1 MDQSSEIS
9 MMDGEGGSEEEREK
23 FLVVPQNGMERGRDE
38 NVPLRGR
45 KQIGIVAMVLVI
57 SLSGTSIKCSRF

>member
-9 MMDGEGGSEEEREK
+9 MMDREGGSEEQREK
-23 FLVVPQNGMERGRDE
+23 SLVVPQNGMARGRDE
-38 NVPLRGR
+38 NIPLRGK

-57 SLSGTSIKCSRF
+57 FRPGRP

>member
-9 MMDGEGGSEEEREK
+9 LMDGEGGSEEEREK
-23 FLVVPQNGMERGRDE
+23 FLVVPQNGMARGRDE

-57 SLSGTSIKCSRF
+57 SGTSIKCS

>member
-9 MMDGEGGSEEEREK
+9 MMDREGGSEEQREK
-23 FLVVPQNGMERGRDE
+23 SLVVPQNGMARGRDE
-38 NVPLRGR
+38 NIPLRGK

-57 SLSGTSIKCSRF
+57 FCPGRP